1 MRQGDARNP
10 VGEQEV
16 QVLMGTYFLKEL
28 SNSHH
33 FFILASYKGVF
44 EKEVTN
50 MDGFETLLVVGTW
63 GLAALVGINLLMK
76 VTQRLQLSL
85 AKHPSLGGHLRM
97 AKRVAKWI
105 PGYNYGPERWFDID
119 GAPASVAM
127 QRRHALQNLGA
138 QLQSRSPQ
146 TLAQTEATKPMVS
159 DLQLISQYRVPFQFR
174 SVLAQHI
181 KTGSFWRESQGVWL
195 TDLDGNQF
203 IDVTGSY
210 GVNLFGMDFYKSC
223 IQEGADMASKLG
235 PVLGSYH
242 PCVLDNVQQLCAIS
256 GQDEVS
262 FHMSGTEAVMQ
273 AVRLARYHS
282 KKRKIVRFTGAY
294 HGWWDDVQPGPGN
307 PMPPSSDTLTLN
319 EMHPNTLR
327 VLRNRSDIACVLV
340 NPLQAMHVN
349 KAAPTDST
357 LVDGGRQVHYDKAA
371 YKAWLAQLREVCT
384 DKGIA
389 LILDEV
395 FLGFRLAPG
404 GAQEYFD
411 VRADMVTY
419 GKTLG
424 GGLPVGVVCGK
435 TPWMKRFSDDK
446 PGDIC
451 FARGTFNAHPYVM
464 ATMNVFLHRLQT
476 PAVKAQ
482 YKQASVVWQSRQDR
496 LNAALQTAQLPVH
509 VAGMETV
516 WSVLFDVPSRYNW
529 MFQYYLREQGIAL
542 SWVGSGRMIFNF
554 EFDDTTFE
562 LFTQRFIKAAQRM
575 QEDGWWWTPEHQNNR
590 NIRRQ
595 VLKEMLRLRW
605 A

>member
-210 GVNLFGMDFYKSC
+210 GVNLFGMDFYRSC

-371 YKAWLAQLREVCT
+371 YKTWLAQLREVCT

>member
-1 MRQGDARNP
+1 
-10 VGEQEV
+10 
-16 QVLMGTYFLKEL
+16 MGTYFLKEL

-210 GVNLFGMDFYKSC
+210 GVNLFGMDFYRSC

-554 EFDDTTFE
+554 ELDDTTFE

>member
-1 MRQGDARNP
+1 
-10 VGEQEV
+10 
-16 QVLMGTYFLKEL
+16 
-28 SNSHH
+28 
-33 FFILASYKGVF
+33 
-44 EKEVTN
+44 
-50 MDGFETLLVVGTW
+50 
-63 GLAALVGINLLMK
+63 
-76 VTQRLQLSL
+76 
-85 AKHPSLGGHLRM
+85 
-97 AKRVAKWI
+97 
-105 PGYNYGPERWFDID
+105 
-119 GAPASVAM
+119 
-127 QRRHALQNLGA
+127 
-138 QLQSRSPQ
+138 
-146 TLAQTEATKPMVS
+146 
-159 DLQLISQYRVPFQFR
+159 
-174 SVLAQHI
+174 
-181 KTGSFWRESQGVWL
+181 VWL

>member
-1 MRQGDARNP
+1 
-10 VGEQEV
+10 
-16 QVLMGTYFLKEL
+16 
-28 SNSHH
+28 
-33 FFILASYKGVF
+33 
-44 EKEVTN
+44 

-105 PGYNYGPERWFDID
+105 PGYSYNRDQWFDID

-146 TLAQTEATKPMVS
+146 TLAQTDATKPMVS

-181 KTGSFWRESQGVWL
+181 KLGSFWRESQGVWL

-223 IQEGADMASKLG
+223 IQEGADMAAKLG

-327 VLRNRSDIACVLV
+327 VLRNRTDIACVLV

-371 YKAWLAQLREVCT
+371 YKTWLAQLREVCT
-384 DKGIA
+384 EKGIA

-411 VRADMVTY
+411 VHADMVTY

-435 TPWMKRFSDDK
+435 TQWMKRFSEDK

-482 YKQASVVWQSRQDR
+482 YKQASVVWQSRQDS
-496 LNAALQTAQLPVH
+496 LNAALKTAQLPVH

-529 MFQYYLREQGIAL
+529 MLQYYLREQGIAL

-554 EFDDTTFE
+554 EFDDTTFA

-575 QEDGWWWTPEHQNNR
+575 QADGWWWTPEHQNNR

>member
-1 MRQGDARNP
+1 
-10 VGEQEV
+10 
-16 QVLMGTYFLKEL
+16 
-28 SNSHH
+28 
-33 FFILASYKGVF
+33 
-44 EKEVTN
+44 

-105 PGYNYGPERWFDID
+105 PGYSYNRDQWFDID

-146 TLAQTEATKPMVS
+146 TLAQTDATKPMVS

-223 IQEGADMASKLG
+223 IQEGADRAAKLG

-242 PCVLDNVQQLCAIS
+242 PCVLDNVQQLCASS

-327 VLRNRSDIACVLV
+327 VLRNRTDIACVLV

-371 YKAWLAQLREVCT
+371 YKTWLAQLRKVCT
-384 DKGIA
+384 EKGIA

-435 TPWMKRFSDDK
+435 TQWMKRFSEDK

-482 YKQASVVWQSRQDR
+482 YKQASVVWQSRQDS

-529 MFQYYLREQGIAL
+529 MLQYYLREQGIAL
-542 SWVGSGRMIFNF
+542 SWVGSGRIIFNF

-562 LFTQRFIKAAQRM
+562 LFTQCFIKAAQRM